1 MSTIPTHSAAPGF
14 QRLTAHYQP
23 PDDSHD
29 ELLTPGREPRT
40 HWRPL
45 LDSLANLG
53 PGEIRRREES
63 AVRILREHGATY
75 HVHGEDGD
83 PVRPWELDLLPL
95 LVPAAEWRVVEQGL
109 AQRARLLNALL
120 EDIYGPQRTL
130 REGVLPPAMVH
141 ANPAFLRSCHGL
153 RPSKGL
159 HLVRYAVD
167 LARSPD
173 GQWWALSD
181 RSQAP
186 SGAGYSLENR
196 VVASQL
202 LPNEFYLSQVRQVAP
217 FFDAER
223 QALRRLAPR
232 PEGEPHVVMLTPGPR
247 SETYFEHAFLA
258 GHQGFT
264 LVEGEDLTVRDERVF
279 LKTLEGLR
287 PVDVIVRRV
296 DEHYCDP
303 LELDATSCLGVPG
316 LVHAVRARTVAV
328 ANALGSG
335 AVEGASL
342 LAFFPSLCR
351 FLLGEQLLL
360 PSIATWWCGQA
371 REMSYVLENL
381 ESLVIKPAFPG
392 LKRQPVAGSRLSA
405 ADRDKL
411 RARIQDNPSEFVGQE
426 QVRLSTTP
434 VWEQGVFAPRPLV
447 LRAFVVLGDAG
458 ATVMPGGLTRVAPSR
473 DDALVSSRTGG
484 ASKDTWVLADPEHP
498 EPPASL
504 PRARRRSARVPLQAG
519 EVASRVAD
527 NLFWMG
533 RYAERIEDGGRLL
546 RCALQRLAGE
556 NFQTDNPELSGLTAL
571 LRHLGVLSER
581 SGARVGAGEL
591 ERELVHLVFRA
602 NTLGTIQE
610 LRYRLRQTAFVVRD
624 RLSADTWRV
633 LERLDTEAG
642 IQPGRIPLESALAL
656 LNALIINLS
665 ALNGMEMEN
674 MVRGHGWLFLDLGRR
689 LERAMN
695 LITLMA
701 AGLAVESSQRS
712 ILQPLLEIADSTIS
726 YRRLQYARA
735 FLGPVL
741 ELLLLTARNPRSL
754 IFQLNGIAEHVDRL
768 PGVAP
773 EEGASDSA
781 EVVRAALAGLN
792 EIAVDDLWKA
802 SRNPWRDR
810 LIERLNEIGERL
822 AGLSQHV
829 TRQYFSHAETR
840 VT

>member
-1 MSTIPTHSAAPGF
+1 M
-14 QRLTAHYQP
+14 AHYQP

-29 ELLTPGREPRT
+29 ELLTPGREPRP
-40 HWRPL
+40 HWQPL

-53 PGEIRRREES
+53 PDEIRRREES
-63 AVRILREHGATY
+63 GVRILREHGATY
-75 HVHGEDGD
+75 HVHGDGEDH
-83 PVRPWELDLLPL
+83 VRPWELDLLPL
-95 LVPAAEWRVVEQGL
+95 LITASEWRGVEQGL

-120 EDIYGPQRTL
+120 EDYYGPQRTL
-130 REGVLPPAMVH
+130 REGVLPPAMLH
-141 ANPAFLRSCHGL
+141 ANQGFLRSCHGL
-153 RPSKGL
+153 RPPKGL
-159 HLVRYAVD
+159 HLVRYAAD

-173 GQWWALSD
+173 GQWWVVAD

-202 LPNEFYLSQVRQVAP
+202 LPNEFYVSQVRQVAP

-247 SETYFEHAFLA
+247 SETYFEHSFLA

-296 DEHYCDP
+296 DEHDCDP
-303 LELDATSCLGVPG
+303 LELNSGSFLGVPG
-316 LVHAVRARTVAV
+316 LVQAVRARTVAL

-360 PSIATWWCGQA
+360 PSLATWWCGQK
-371 REMSYVLENL
+371 RELNHVLENL

-392 LKRQPVAGSRLSA
+392 LKRAPAVAGGLSR
-405 ADRDKL
+405 ADQERL
-411 RARIQDNPSEFVGQE
+411 RQLIRANPTEFVGQE

-434 VWEQGVFAPRPLV
+434 VWEQGAFEPRPLV
-447 LRAFVVLGDAG
+447 LRAFVVVGDSG
-458 ATVMPGGLTRVAPSR
+458 VTVMPGGLTRVAPSR
-473 DDALVSSRTGG
+473 DDSLVSSRTGG
-484 ASKDTWVLADPEHP
+484 ASKDTWVLADPDHP

-504 PRARRRSARVPLQAG
+504 PRVRRRSARIPLEAG

-546 RCALQRLAGE
+546 RCTLQRLAGE
-556 NFQTDNPELSGLTAL
+556 NFQTHHPELRGLTML
-571 LRHLGVLSER
+571 LRHLGVLRER
-581 SGARVGAGEL
+581 QGGAPGVGAL
-591 ERELVHLVFRA
+591 ERRLVHLVFRA
-602 NTLGTIQE
+602 NSLGTIQE
-610 LRYRLRQTAFVVRD
+610 LLYRLRQTAFVVRD

-633 LERLDTEAG
+633 LERLHTEAG
-642 IQPGRIPLESALAL
+642 IHPGPNPLESALAL

-674 MVRGHGWLFLDLGRR
+674 MVRGHGWVFLDLGRR

-695 LITLMA
+695 LTTVV
-701 AGLAVESSQRS
+701 AGALTVEGPQRTV
-712 ILQPLLEIADSTIS
+712 LQPLLEIADSTIS

-735 FLGPVL
+735 FVGPVL

-754 IFQLNGIAEHVDRL
+754 IFQLNGIAEHVARL
-768 PGVAP
+768 PGV
-773 EEGASDSA
+773 SA
-781 EVVRAALAGLN
+781 ENGTPGPAEAIDAALNGLQA
-792 EIAVDDLWKA
+792 IAVDDLWKA
-802 SRNPWRDR
+802 GRNPWRDR
-810 LIERLNEIGERL
+810 LIARLHELQQGL
-822 AGLSQHV
+822 ADLSQHV